1 VEYLNSL
8 SKFALIIQ
16 YDGRCYCGFQW
27 QKGQPTVQA
36 TLEAAIYKITN
47 EYKRVIAASRTDAGV
62 HAKCQV
68 VSFWSNSQL
77 PPHTLV
83 RALNYYLPRDI
94 AVKTAARIEMDF
106 DVRKDAIS
114 REYEYRIYC
123 SRTRSPLNSHYAYH
137 VPYELDIDKMNQA
150 CQLLIGE
157 QDFASF
163 AASTC
168 LSRTT
173 VKKIFVA
180 GFEKY
185 GETVIFHIVANS
197 FLTHQ
202 VRNTVGFLIKLGIG
216 KKSIDELKQ
225 KMIIKKFGAVG
236 LTAPAYG
243 LCLIKINYPRQL
255 ELKYEDLF
263 N

>member
-1 VEYLNSL
+1 MEYLNSL

-16 YDGRCYCGFQW
+16 YDGRHYYGFQW

-36 TLEAAIYKITN
+36 TLEAAIHKVTN
-47 EYKRVIAASRTDAGV
+47 EYKRVIAASRTDTGV
-62 HAKCQV
+62 HAKYQV

-77 PPHTLV
+77 SPQTLV
-83 RALNYYLPRDI
+83 KALNYYLPRDI
-94 AVKTAARIEMDF
+94 AVKAAARVGADF
-106 DVRKDAIS
+106 DIRKDAIS

-123 SRTRSPLNSHYAYH
+123 SKTRSPLNSYYAYQ
-137 VPYELDIDKMNQA
+137 VPYQLDIDKMNQA

-157 QDFASF
+157 QDFTSF
-163 AASTC
+163 ASSAC
-168 LSRTT
+168 LSRSS
-173 VKKIFVA
+173 VKTILVA
-180 GFEKY
+180 GFIKY
-185 GETVIFHIVANS
+185 GEMAIFHIAANS

-225 KMIIKKFGAVG
+225 KMIIKKSGAVG
-236 LTAPAYG
+236 PTAPAYG
-243 LCLIKINYPRQL
+243 LCLIKINYPRNL